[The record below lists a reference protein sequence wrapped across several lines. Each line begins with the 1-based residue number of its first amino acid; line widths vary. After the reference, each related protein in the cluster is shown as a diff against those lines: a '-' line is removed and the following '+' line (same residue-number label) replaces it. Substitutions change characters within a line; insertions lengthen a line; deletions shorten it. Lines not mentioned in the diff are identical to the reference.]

1 MNTRRE
7 PDGKQWKGD
16 ANQNGN
22 QEDDWKRYSVAVVG
36 RVGGAT
42 RKKYVKFCEKMGGS
56 KKY

>member
-7 PDGKQWKGD
+7 PE

-36 RVGGAT
+36 RVEVPQG
-42 RKKYVKFCEKMGGS
+42 RNV
-56 KKY
+56 

>member
-36 RVGGAT
+36 RGGAT
-42 RKKYVKFCEKMGGS
+42 RKKYVKFC
-56 KKY
+56 